1 MEWLTPSG
9 KSILHVGLTPDV
21 TVSLAYSVN
30 PLTPDTEKNLTLE
43 QIEASGDQQLLTA
56 LNLLQ

>member
-9 KSILHVGLTPDV
+9 KSIWHTGLTPDM
-21 TVSLAYSVN
+21 TISLASGVV
-30 PLTPDTEKNLTLE
+30 PLTPYSEKNLTLK

-56 LNLLQ
+56 LNSLQ